1 MTGLRQLVVVI
12 LVTMFG
18 QAWGMPFTLCN
29 PNTTPSSLPRLPNQ
43 FQVHI
48 EGNFVNKNYTKNFQE
63 FYDYPNN
70 RGAIMSSSSHI
81 DTVHRT
87 VMNFT
92 AGTSQRIDSDGSC
105 TRQPINAS
113 GGYSIFGKD
122 SNHINTVNDLL
133 YFGDNMGEEY
143 IGVDTIRG
151 IPVNHWQTCLHINNT
166 YMNATM
172 TLDYYFLQNSTYT
185 IDGKQGFVPVRA
197 MVNGTGSRKNST
209 SPHNFLHYYEF
220 TNFKAGPIEDE
231 EHVFQV
237 PVGTICH
244 DKNITSH
251 EKLPKIAHQFSVAS
265 ETIRQQPGRPAIKEG
280 LQLYIDKQSSIYR
293 IDATRPA
300 PELISQF
307 GNRPLS
313 TVYDNNKDGYM
324 YTIDLVEGNCTIMN
338 LPATHNV
345 SQKGFQVPLLM
356 QPFEAKYKN
365 MTAQGTKTWRG
376 QSVLSWGYINSSTGE
391 ILELLFSKEVQV
403 TPGPKLG
410 GPTTNQLNDVFVPV
424 GLYHYLSSKIKVT
437 EHLVHYTVGHPTQD
451 AFDVSKCY
459 APGHHYAA
467 MYVMVASKDTYGDYN
482 IDAVTNHYQSE
493 FVAAFKHT
501 IAKVAKVSVTRV
513 TGVSWESDRQLDTSI
528 QVRFKLLDNHA
539 KAKGTNHSKGITLA
553 SAKEFLVFGIQAGGS
568 IGKLE
573 FTFHSRND
581 HNVTMEITLGSLW
594 EENQNS
600 SSENY
605 KSTMNKYGP
614 GSMAGLGIG
623 MLVLGALLGLAAAFV
638 IYKRT
643 DQEVPYRSDQ
653 NL

>member
-1 MTGLRQLVVVI
+1 MANINKGSNFLQICPGTKNKSMTGLRQLVVVI

-365 MTAQGTKTWRG
+365 MTAQGT
-376 QSVLSWGYINSSTGE
+376 
-391 ILELLFSKEVQV
+391 VQV

-424 GLYHYLSSKIKVT
+424 GLYHYLSSKIK
-437 EHLVHYTVGHPTQD
+437 
-451 AFDVSKCY
+451 
-459 APGHHYAA
+459 
-467 MYVMVASKDTYGDYN
+467 
-482 IDAVTNHYQSE
+482 
-493 FVAAFKHT
+493 
-501 IAKVAKVSVTRV
+501 
-513 TGVSWESDRQLDTSI
+513 WESDRQLDTSI